1 MVRAAKK
8 TKKNVKSKTKK
19 KSKTGKTTKTGR
31 LNESEDESI
40 DLHSSL
46 SDSIFKDS
54 FDKFL
59 GDRG

>member
-1 MVRAAKK
+1 MVKATKKPKK
-8 TKKNVKSKTKK
+8 TVKPKK
-19 KSKTGKTTKTGR
+19 KKQVLTSNVLST
-31 LNESEDESI
+31 SDEFRAHA

>member
-1 MVRAAKK
+1 MVKATKK

-19 KSKTGKTTKTGR
+19 TALTSKVLSTSGKPQ
-31 LNESEDESI
+31 DSI

-59 GDRG
+59 GDRGYVV